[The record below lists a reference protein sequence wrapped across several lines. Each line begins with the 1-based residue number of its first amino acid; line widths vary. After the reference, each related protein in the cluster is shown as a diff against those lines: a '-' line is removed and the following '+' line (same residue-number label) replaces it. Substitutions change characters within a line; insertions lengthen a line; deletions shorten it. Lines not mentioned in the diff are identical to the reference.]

1 MTTNYTPWHQA
12 KKFEAHQPVF
22 EAVTEI
28 ESRQSLTFDRFVKL
42 EVLYDPNSP
51 LATQP
56 DPVAVVDE
64 NVIAGNVDTVTAVV
78 AATDV
83 RARFQTTD
91 ADWSTQRQAKHLE
104 WYSEGLVAAFDV
116 MPKCQTG
123 FKQAAKKGIGIN
135 HIDVDRFTNQPR
147 VESVM
152 PDDIV
157 CDDRQCAG
165 GKAPLE
171 IHRVHR
177 NVDRA
182 ILAARYPQHATA
194 IMAATESTL
203 RARRAVD
210 RPDWGIAAIESWR
223 LPVGTKGQKGFVKGR
238 YTYTIDTATLV
249 DEEFED
255 EEFPLSVMVWSERE
269 ESIYGISLAERIAG
283 HQRTLNRRNWQIQR
297 MLDQNAAIT
306 TFVRPADAN
315 MAVATTGPLGTV
327 AVVKGEY
334 PKTVAPPAVHGDIL
348 ASRND
353 LKSSAYE
360 ESGVSRMTANSMKPA
375 GLDSGVALRE
385 YRDQTTQ
392 RFAMQEKAYER
403 FVLDTIWRLIGV
415 CKKLGAKAPVITRR
429 TKFGTRKIKWA
440 QVDMRDVKVQI
451 AAASTLSRTPAGRLQ
466 TVLEWAQ
473 AGVISMDEARR
484 LMGHPDLERSLS
496 LYTAAMEGVEH
507 ALEEIQDGR
516 IVMPEPFDNHAMC
529 VWRGQS
535 QYLICRENAAP
546 EDVLEGLRQYVVQAA
561 WMLAMSQQQ
570 PANANMPADP
580 MAAAAGAPP
589 APMDP
594 AAPMPIGAPTSAPG
608 VAAFAPQAMQ
618 LQAS

>member
-1 MTTNYTPWHQA
+1 MTTSYTPWHKA
-12 KKFEAHQPVF
+12 KKFDAHQAVF

-28 ESRQSLTFDRFVKL
+28 ESRQALTFDRFVKL

-51 LATQP
+51 LAGRP

-78 AATDV
+78 AATDI

-104 WYSEGLVAAFDV
+104 WYSEGLVAMFGV
-116 MPKCQTG
+116 QPKCQTG
-123 FKQAAKKGIGIN
+123 FKQTAKKGLGIN
-135 HIDVDRFTNQPR
+135 HVTVDWINEVPC
-147 VESVM
+147 VEPVM
-152 PDDIV
+152 VDDFV
-157 CDDRQCAG
+157 VDDRQCASG
-165 GKAPLE
+165 REPLE
-171 IHRVHR
+171 FHRIYR
-177 NVDRA
+177 NLDREVL
-182 ILAARYPQHATA
+182 IARYPKHETA
-194 IMAATESTL
+194 IRAATESNL
-203 RARRAVD
+203 RQRRTTD
-210 RPDWGIAAIESWR
+210 RPEWGVAGVRSYR
-223 LPVGTKGQKGFVKGR
+223 LPVGTKGGKGYVPGR
-238 YTYTIDTATLV
+238 MTFTIDTATL
-249 DEEFED
+249 ED
-255 EEFPLSVMVWSERE
+255 EPYDDAEPPFALMDWSERE

-315 MAVATTGPLGTV
+315 MAVQTTSALGTI

-334 PKTVAPPAVHGDIL
+334 PKTVAPPAVHGDVL

-403 FVLDTIWRLIGV
+403 FVLDTIWLLLAA
-415 CKKLGAKAPVITRR
+415 CKKLGAKAPVIMRR
-429 TKFGTRKIKWA
+429 TKFGQRKIRWA
-440 QVDMRDVKVQI
+440 DVDMKDVKVQI
-451 AAASTLSRTPAGRLQ
+451 VAASTLSRTPAGRLQ

-484 LMGHPDLERSLS
+484 LMEHPDLERSMS
-496 LYTAAMEGVEH
+496 LYNAAMEGVEH
-507 ALEEIQDGR
+507 ALEQIQDGD
-516 IVMPEPFDNHAMC
+516 IVMPEPFDNFAMC
-529 VWRGQS
+529 VWRGQA
-535 QYLICRENAAP
+535 QYLICRENKAP
-546 EDVLEGLRQYVVQAA
+546 EAVLEGLRQYVVQAA
-561 WMLAMSQQQ
+561 WMLAQAQ

-580 MAAAAGAPP
+580 MAAPP
-589 APMDP
+589 PEGS
-594 AAPMPIGAPTSAPG
+594 APMPIGAPPMAPG

-618 LQAS
+618 LQAG